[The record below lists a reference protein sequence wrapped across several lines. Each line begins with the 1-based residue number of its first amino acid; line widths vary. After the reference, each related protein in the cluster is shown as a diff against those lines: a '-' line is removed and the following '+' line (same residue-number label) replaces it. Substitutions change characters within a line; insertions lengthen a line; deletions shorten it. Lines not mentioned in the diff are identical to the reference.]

1 MFFRHKDINIL
12 NVPPTLSIFMSLC
25 RKNINTLTTTQ
36 IQPLLLDYHPE
47 HDEEDGHFDED
58 SGEGNDDNDAGGGD
72 DD

>member
-1 MFFRHKDINIL
+1 
-12 NVPPTLSIFMSLC
+12 MSLC

-47 HDEEDGHFDED
+47 HDEDGHFDED